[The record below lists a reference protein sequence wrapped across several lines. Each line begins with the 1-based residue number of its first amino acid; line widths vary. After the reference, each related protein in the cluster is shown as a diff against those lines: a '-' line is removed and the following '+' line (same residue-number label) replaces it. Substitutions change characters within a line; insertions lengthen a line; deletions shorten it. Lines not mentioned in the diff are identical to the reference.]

1 MGAEDE
7 WTSIGVRQS
16 TRDKLR
22 EKKRAAEADALS
34 DDSFLA
40 MALDVMDPV
49 KLALVVKERKS
60 RSG

>member
-7 WTSIGVRQS
+7 WTSIGVRES

-22 EKKRAAEADALS
+22 QKKREAEADSLS
-34 DDSFLA
+34 DDSFLSL
-40 MALDVMDPV
+40 ALDVMDPV
-49 KLALVVKERKS
+49 KLSLVIRERRP